1 MKQRLS
7 FVSKLL
13 QRNIRIRYRHCS
25 LSLSARFKLSALR
38 LPARRTSCLTQKFAL
53 FAMQYL
59 RLRILDAAA
68 QHKRRALNVSNSVE
82 SLCDDHVNVF
92 AQKTLLCKHRVQM
105 LSYAHHAYANGQTI
119 SSCKQRCRF
128 PMVSVSKT
136 FQNINRTPWKAHI
149 CNILFTRQLAQSN
162 NSMTMKVPSAKCCCV
177 SFLAMEARSVRL
189 LCATSRWCEMKN
201 HAAIAV
207 HGARDL
213 DGFGYMI

>member
-1 MKQRLS
+1 MHIS
-7 FVSKLL
+7 TIST
-13 QRNIRIRYRHCS
+13 YE
-25 LSLSARFKLSALR
+25 
-38 LPARRTSCLTQKFAL
+38 TL
-53 FAMQYL
+53 FCMM
-59 RLRILDAAA
+59 RAA

-82 SLCDDHVNVF
+82 SLCDDHGICSPKKPCSASIKF
-92 AQKTLLCKHRVQM
+92 KCFHMHTMHM
-105 LSYAHHAYANGQTI
+105 
-119 SSCKQRCRF
+119 
-128 PMVSVSKT
+128 PMVKQSAHANSDVGFQWFPFQRLFKT
-136 FQNINRTPWKAHI
+136 SIGLMESSI
-149 CNILFTRQLAQSN
+149 YNILFTRQLAQSN

>member
-1 MKQRLS
+1 MGAPSQKTPATGQKNTDQHNRLE
-7 FVSKLL
+7 
-13 QRNIRIRYRHCS
+13 IH
-25 LSLSARFKLSALR
+25 R
-38 LPARRTSCLTQKFAL
+38 LPSQKTP
-53 FAMQYL
+53 
-59 RLRILDAAA
+59 
-68 QHKRRALNVSNSVE
+68 VP
-82 SLCDDHVNVF
+82 SLCDDHGICSPKKPCSASIKF
-92 AQKTLLCKHRVQM
+92 KCFHMHTMHM
-105 LSYAHHAYANGQTI
+105 
-119 SSCKQRCRF
+119 
-128 PMVSVSKT
+128 PMVKQSAHANSDVGFQWFPFQRLFKT
-136 FQNINRTPWKAHI
+136 SIGLMESSI